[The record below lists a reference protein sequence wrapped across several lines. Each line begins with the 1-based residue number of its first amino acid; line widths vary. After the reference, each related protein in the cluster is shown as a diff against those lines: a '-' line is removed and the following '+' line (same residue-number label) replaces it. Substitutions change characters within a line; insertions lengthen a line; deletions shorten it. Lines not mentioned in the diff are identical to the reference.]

1 MRRLFGISGMACGGC
16 ARGLERQIGRLEGVS
31 AVGVHHLT
39 ASMLVDWNAER
50 LSVDAIA
57 SAVSR
62 AGYRLIDRHRPEE
75 LSAILTA
82 DISRLSLRLAV
93 AVMSGMW
100 SMALAVVLYVSVLDP
115 EVAWWIA
122 LGSGLLATP
131 VVAWAGAG
139 IFWMAARSIRLRAPG
154 MDLMIALGAGG
165 AFLLSIVSLASG
177 SSHVYFD
184 TATML
189 VTLLLI
195 GRLVDLLTR
204 RSAIDALKALEETSV
219 ETVVRRTSAG
229 DETIPGTEIEIG
241 ENVIVDAGSII
252 GVDGIIHEGQ
262 SLINRAVLTGESR
275 AMPVGIGQRVEAGSI
290 NLQRR
295 IVVAVDRSYGDR
307 DLDRMGG
314 AIALELAQRGTA
326 ASRADRIAGVLSW
339 GIPSLALATVAAAP
353 LAGVAVTDSI
363 VRGLTVLAAACPC
376 ALSIAA
382 PLAQARAAGIAAKFG
397 LRLRD
402 PVAFEALARPATIVF
417 DKTGTLTAGRPSVVT
432 VEPAP
437 GWTGDEVLRLAA
449 RAETGIDHPLAH
461 AIVAHHGR
469 EEGTG
474 GTRHERGVEADD
486 AKGRRIS
493 VHGAERDDGLTTLAV
508 RLDGILIGT
517 LGLADAATAEACSTV
532 ARLQETGIAIWI
544 ASGDAAGPTRRV
556 AAALGIPAGRVRHGC
571 TPIEKA
577 ELVKA
582 EPEPVL
588 FVGDGVNDAP
598 ALAAANCGISVSG
611 AHSAAAQTAGV
622 VIIHGGIGRLVA
634 AIDLARHTASITQ
647 QNLGLALIYNAVAIP
662 FAISGMLSPS
672 IAALAMLA
680 SSLSVGINSL
690 RLRSVAQKRP
700 VSSASNALS
709 ERLERE
715 ADRGYETDR
724 PTASSSGPSSATR
737 SETAVR

>member
-1 MRRLFGISGMACGGC
+1 MRRLFGVSGMACGGC
-16 ARGLERQIGRLEGVS
+16 ARGLERKIGRLEGVR

-39 ASMLVDWNAER
+39 ASMLVDWEEAR
-50 LSVDAIA
+50 LSICDIA
-57 SAVSR
+57 AAVSH

-75 LSAILTA
+75 LSAILSA

-115 EVAWWIA
+115 DVGWWIA
-122 LGSGLLATP
+122 LASGVLALP

-139 IFWMAARSIRLRAPG
+139 IFWMALRSIRLRAPG
-154 MDLMIALGAGG
+154 MDLLIALGAGG
-165 AFLLSIVSLASG
+165 AYLLSVLSLASG

-189 VTLLLI
+189 ITLLLV

-229 DETIPGTEIEIG
+229 DEKVPGTQIG
-241 ENVIVDAGSII
+241 IGDCVVIDAGSII
-252 GVDGIIHEGQ
+252 GVDGTIQQGE

-275 AMPVGIGQRVEAGSI
+275 AIPVGIGQRVEAGSI

-295 IVVAVDRSYGDR
+295 ILVTVDRAYGDR

-314 AIALELAQRGTA
+314 AIALELAQRGTT
-326 ASRADRIAGVLSW
+326 ASRADRMAGALSW
-339 GIPSLALATVAAAP
+339 GIPGLALATLAAAPIAGVAAAD
-353 LAGVAVTDSI
+353 AVL
-363 VRGLTVLAAACPC
+363 RGLTVLAAACPC
-376 ALSIAA
+376 ALSIAV
-382 PLAQARAAGIAAKFG
+382 PLAQARAAGIAAKLG

-432 VEPAP
+432 VEPAS
-437 GWTGDEVLRLAA
+437 GWAGDEVLRLAA

-461 AIVAHHGR
+461 AIIAGHGR
-469 EEGTG
+469 EEGRG
-474 GTRHERGVEADD
+474 GTRHERGAEADD
-486 AKGRRIS
+486 AEGRRIS

-508 RLDGILIGT
+508 RLDGIVIGT
-517 LGLADAATAEACSTV
+517 IGLTDAAAAEAHSTV
-532 ARLQETGIAIWI
+532 ARLQKAGIALWI
-544 ASGDAAGPTRRV
+544 ASGDAADPTLRV
-556 AAALGIPAGRVRHGC
+556 AGALGIPPGRVRHGC

-582 EPEPVL
+582 QPGPVL

-598 ALAAANCGISVSG
+598 ALAAADCGMSVSG

-622 VIIHGGIGRLVA
+622 VIIHGGIGQILL
-634 AIDLARHTASITQ
+634 AIDLARRTVAITR
-647 QNLGLALIYNAVAIP
+647 QNLGLAIVYNLVAVP
-662 FAISGMLSPS
+662 FAMTGLLSPS
-672 IAALAMLA
+672 MAALAMLA
-680 SSLSVGINSL
+680 SSSSVALNSL
-690 RLRSVAQKRP
+690 RLAGLP
-700 VSSASNALS
+700 ASASS
-709 ERLERE
+709 ERGRYKFDDLGE
-715 ADRGYETDR
+715 AAIR
-724 PTASSSGPSSATR
+724 
-737 SETAVR
+737 

>member
-1 MRRLFGISGMACGGC
+1 VRRLFGVSGLACGGC

-31 AVGVHHLT
+31 TIGVHHLT
-39 ASMLVDWNAER
+39 ASMLVDWDAER
-50 LSVDAIA
+50 LSVDDIA
-57 SAVSR
+57 AAVSR

-115 EVAWWIA
+115 DVAWWIA
-122 LGSGLLATP
+122 LGSGLLALP

-139 IFWMAARSIRLRAPG
+139 IFWMAVRSISLRAPG

-189 VTLLLI
+189 ITLLLV

-204 RSAIDALKALEETSV
+204 RSALDALKALEDASI
-219 ETVVRRTSAG
+219 ETVIRRTASG
-229 DETIPGTEIEIG
+229 DDLMASNDIAIG
-241 ENVIVDAGSII
+241 DLVLVDAGSTVT
-252 GVDGIIHEGQ
+252 VDGIVREGS
-262 SLINRAVLTGESR
+262 SLINRSVLTGESR
-275 AMPVGIGQRVEAGSI
+275 AISVGIGQRVEAGSV

-295 IVVAVDRSYGDR
+295 IVVSVDRAFGDR

-326 ASRADRIAGVLSW
+326 ASRADRMASVLSW
-339 GIPSLALATVAAAP
+339 IIPALALATIAGAKIVGVAASDA
-353 LAGVAVTDSI
+353 I
-363 VRGLTVLAAACPC
+363 IRGLTVLAAACPC
-376 ALSIAA
+376 ALSIAS

-402 PVAFEALARPATIVF
+402 PIAFEALARPATAIF
-417 DKTGTLTAGRPSVVT
+417 DKTGTLTTGRPSVVSINA
-432 VEPAP
+432 AP
-437 GWTGDEVLRLAA
+437 GWTQDGVLRLAA
-449 RAETGIDHPLAH
+449 LAETGIDHPLAR
-461 AIVAHHGR
+461 AIVERHGQ
-469 EEGTG
+469 EEGEG
-474 GTRHERGVEADD
+474 GTRHERGAEAYD
-486 AKGRRIS
+486 AEGRRII

-508 RLDGILIGT
+508 ERDGIVIGT
-517 LGLADAATAEACSTV
+517 VSLTDAATAEARSTV
-532 ARLQETGIAIWI
+532 ARLQKSGITIWI
-544 ASGDAAGPTRRV
+544 ASGDAAAPTLRV
-556 AAALGIPAGRVRHGC
+556 ADALGIPNNRVRHGC

-582 EPEPVL
+582 EPGPVL

-598 ALAAANCGISVSG
+598 ALAAADCGISVSG

-622 VIIHGGIGRLVA
+622 VIVQGGIGRLLS
-634 AIDLARHTASITQ
+634 AISLSRHTVSTTR
-647 QNLGLALIYNAVAIP
+647 QNVGLAVVYNMVAVP
-662 FAISGMLSPS
+662 FAMTGLLSPS
-672 IAALAMLA
+672 MAALAMLA
-680 SSLSVGINSL
+680 SSGSVALNSL
-690 RLRSVAQKRP
+690 RLTDLPTAAPPGRGAP
-700 VSSASNALS
+700 
-709 ERLERE
+709 RLEEVGE
-715 ADRGYETDR
+715 AAAR
-724 PTASSSGPSSATR
+724 
-737 SETAVR
+737 